1 MADRIAEKGA
11 LQYAADNYA
20 SAGSVTNKLGA
31 AGWMQGEYTRYAAWK
46 ALNAGVNPSRLGARG
61 RIFGKFYDSGL

>member
-20 SAGSVTNKLGA
+20 TAGSVTNTLGA
-31 AGWMQGEYTRYAAWK
+31 AGYMNKAYTAYTVWK
-46 ALNAGVNPSRLGARG
+46 AANAGINPSRLSARG
-61 RIFGKFYDSGL
+61 RIFGKFFDTGL